1 MITLNAMYFVV
12 PMQHTVM
19 YLTNIYTDVYLIL
32 DKLNCNGSLPKSSTK
47 ELQNPQIHCF
57 ISTPYRICKFK
68 TRQRKKGHEKESNF
82 LNIYILISLALQWK
96 KDIKEKMR
104 SGLL

>member
-19 YLTNIYTDVYLIL
+19 YLTNIHTDVYPIL

-47 ELQNPQIHCF
+47 ELQNAQIH
-57 ISTPYRICKFK
+57 
-68 TRQRKKGHEKESNF
+68 
-82 LNIYILISLALQWK
+82 
-96 KDIKEKMR
+96 
-104 SGLL
+104 